1 MKYVHVFTT
10 LERTDWESAQVK
22 EDRAILTDDH
32 ASSEVWQAPSASLYN
47 DVVTQPIS
55 HALQAQDH
63 PLFPC

>member
-1 MKYVHVFTT
+1 MKYVYVFTT
-10 LERTDWESAQVK
+10 LELTDLGISVK

-32 ASSEVWQAPSASLYN
+32 VSSEVWQAPSASLYSN
-47 DVVTQPIS
+47 VVTQPIS